1 MPIVQVQGSM
11 RPARRA
17 ARHRLSQ
24 TVDGLRR
31 SRRHWR
37 AGTAVRAKDDRH
49 VVHAAIVVQRD
60 LGAVNAP
67 TLVLQCS
74 DDVIAPRAVGEY
86 VHRHVPDSQLVM
98 MNATGHCPNLSA
110 PDETVREIRTLLQSL
125 Q

>member
-1 MPIVQVQGSM
+1 VLLVIDYPRLSMGSGGPAATGA
-11 RPARRA
+11 PARRCA
-17 ARHRLSQ
+17 PRTIATSC
-24 TVDGLRR
+24 TPP
-31 SRRHWR
+31 
-37 AGTAVRAKDDRH
+37 
-49 VVHAAIVVQRD
+49 IVVQRD